1 MRLFM
6 TVVSIGLFLTLSVV
20 AEAHH
25 SAVNFWFTDREVE
38 IEGVVMEVKMVNPH
52 PELVLEVTEPNG
64 ETSVWRISGGG
75 HATGMIR
82 GGWRQDTLPAGM
94 KVKVSG
100 KPFASG
106 RCEGPVGWKR
116 HPTGR
121 DGGQFLLRCGAHWSS
136 GISIVA
142 SVDGLRSTVPSMV
155 AAKAAAEACMGPSAS
170 ALAEFDSV
178 ARACV

>member
-100 KPFASG
+100 NPS
-106 RCEGPVGWKR
+106 RQEGAKALLAGNVTRP
-116 HPTGR
+116 
-121 DGGQFLLRCGAHWSS
+121 DGTVVNFSS
-136 GISIVA
+136 G
-142 SVDGLRSTVPSMV
+142 
-155 AAKAAAEACMGPSAS
+155 AARTGVVVSQ
-170 ALAEFDSV
+170 
-178 ARACV
+178 

>member
-38 IEGVVMEVKMVNPH
+38 IEGVVLEVKMVNPH

-64 ETSVWRISGGG
+64 ETTVWRISGGG

-100 KPFASG
+100 NPS
-106 RCEGPVGWKR
+106 RQEGAKALLAGNVTRP
-116 HPTGR
+116 
-121 DGGQFLLRCGAHWSS
+121 DGTVVNFSS
-136 GISIVA
+136 G
-142 SVDGLRSTVPSMV
+142 
-155 AAKAAAEACMGPSAS
+155 AARTGVVVSQ
-170 ALAEFDSV
+170 
-178 ARACV
+178 

>member
-82 GGWRQDTLPAGM
+82 GGWRRDTLPAGM

-100 KPFASG
+100 N
-106 RCEGPVGWKR
+106 
-116 HPTGR
+116 
-121 DGGQFLLRCGAHWSS
+121 
-136 GISIVA
+136 
-142 SVDGLRSTVPSMV
+142 PSR
-155 AAKAAAEACMGPSAS
+155 
-170 ALAEFDSV
+170 ALPQMRTE
-178 ARACV
+178 RN